1 MRSYTLLATLG
12 TILSFSVAMPGFPR
26 LKQLW
31 KIEALNPADLNNVG
45 SDAGDD
51 SFELIG
57 DLLGLSPSNL
67 TRVGR
72 DITNLLLNN
81 DAPESDVSYSDVP
94 PLDSAACAE
103 DTCCVWK
110 YIADEMTELFR
121 GESGRCTK
129 WARMAVRLG
138 FHDAG
143 AWSKA
148 TAHQG
153 GGADGSICLTD
164 EYLLPENGGLEDIC
178 PQMLAWYDKWRNQKG
193 FNISMADLIQM
204 GANVAT
210 VVCPLGPR
218 VRSFVGRKD
227 SAVVNRVNLLP
238 SPFSDAIDLIRLFRD
253 KTISPHALVALLG
266 AHTTSQ
272 QRLTNTSRPGDPQ
285 DSTPGVWD
293 VLYYEETYGSV
304 KAPDRVFHFPS
315 DLALAKYSVTATEWV
330 SFLGSAGQ
338 DHWNTDYARAYIR
351 LSLLGVNNINQLT
364 ECTRALPARTLE
376 YKNPDQS
383 NMDEWLKSSR
393 VSLTS
398 EEIAERVELGGIV
411 DINNLFAGNGS
422 REIEL

>member
-1 MRSYTLLATLG
+1 MLPYTLAATLG
-12 TILSFSVAMPGFPR
+12 AMLLVSVNAFPSFPR
-26 LKQLW
+26 LKQLM
-31 KIEALNPADLNNVG
+31 KIDVLNPADLNNFG
-45 SDAGDD
+45 ANDDD
-51 SFELIG
+51 SLELLG
-57 DLLGLSPSNL
+57 DLITLSPSDL
-67 TRVGR
+67 TQVGR
-72 DITNLLLNN
+72 DITDLLMKFG
-81 DAPESDVSYSDVP
+81 APESDVAYINVP
-94 PLDSAACAE
+94 ALNSTTCAE

-110 YIADEMTELFR
+110 HIADEMTELFR

-129 WARMAVRLG
+129 WARMAIRLG

-148 TAHQG
+148 TAYQG

-164 EYLLPENGGLEDIC
+164 EYTFVENSGLEDMC
-178 PQMLAWYDKWRNQKG
+178 LQMITWYDEWHNQKG
-193 FNISMADLIQM
+193 FDISMADLIQM

-218 VRSFVGRKD
+218 VRSFVGRVD
-227 SAVVNRVNLLP
+227 SAIPNKAELLP
-238 SPFSDAIDLIRLFRD
+238 SPFSDAADLIRLFRD
-253 KTISPHALVALLG
+253 KTISPHSLVALLG

-272 QRLTNTSRPGDPQ
+272 QRLTNATRAGDPQ

-293 VLYYEETYGSV
+293 ILYYEETYGAV
-304 KAPDRVFHFPS
+304 DAPERVFKFPS
-315 DLALAKYSVTATEWV
+315 DVALAKYSVTAKEWV
-330 SFLGSAGQ
+330 SFLGVAGQ
-338 DHWNTDYARAYIR
+338 AHWNTDYARAYIR

-376 YKNPDQS
+376 YKNPDQK

-411 DINNLFAGNGS
+411 DISNLVAGNGS